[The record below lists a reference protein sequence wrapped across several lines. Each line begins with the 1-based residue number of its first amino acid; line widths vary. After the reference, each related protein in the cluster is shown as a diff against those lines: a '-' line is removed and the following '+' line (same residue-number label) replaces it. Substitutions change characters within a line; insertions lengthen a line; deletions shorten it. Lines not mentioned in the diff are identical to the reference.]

1 MGECWGEGTATFM
14 ILGNTCTRSCGFC
27 GVKQVAL
34 KQWTGTRKSSTL
46 DKNNEYQACCYN
58 EC

>member
-14 ILGNTCTRSCGFC
+14 ILGLQTPCGFC
-27 GVKQVAL
+27 GVKTGRPETVDWDEPEKVA
-34 KQWTGTRKSSTL
+34 RS
-46 DKNNEYQACCYN
+46 NNEYQACCYN